1 MRYITKNQR
10 TEEYC
15 KPFVMKWLADIIGDR
30 YYIPISI
37 PNYDP
42 SLKGDTNNDI
52 YKFLQAGHVDIIVD
66 YGARKPA
73 YIDFKGTYGLG
84 NFEGYYKLTME
95 LYFRESWEGQEIYHE
110 SYPFLTNKFPANTQ
124 YLLYAS
130 KEIMVLIPKEQLNK
144 VILSDRYKSKFDVS
158 NIEWKLNKSDNNKG
172 KYVKN
177 IYFSLL
183 NKYDLEIL
191 EMANTH
197 FYRLIEGKYAK
208 ISSADLIIYLKEVQ
222 NNR

>member
-1 MRYITKNQR
+1 MRYITKNQQ

-15 KPFVMKWLADIIGDR
+15 KPFVLKWLADIIGDR

-95 LYFRESWEGQEIYHE
+95 LYCRESWEGQEVHNK

-144 VILSDRYKSKFDVS
+144 VMLSDRYKSKFDVS
-158 NIEWKLNKSDNNKG
+158 NIEWKVKTTDKKRKL
-172 KYVKN
+172 VKN
-177 IYFSLL
+177 IQFRLL
-183 NKYDLEIL
+183 NKYDLEVL

-208 ISSADLIIYLKEVQ
+208 ISSTDLIRYIKEVQ

>member
-1 MRYITKNQR
+1 MRYITKNQQ

-15 KPFVMKWLADIIGDR
+15 KPFVLKWLADIIGDR
-30 YYIPISI
+30 YYIPISV

-95 LYFRESWEGQEIYHE
+95 LYFRESWEGQEVHNK

-158 NIEWKLNKSDNNKG
+158 NIEWKVKTTDKKRKL
-172 KYVKN
+172 VKN
-177 IYFSLL
+177 IQFRLL
-183 NKYDLEIL
+183 NKYDLEVL

-197 FYRLIEGKYAK
+197 FYRLIDGKYAK
-208 ISSADLIIYLKEVQ
+208 ISSADLIRYLKEVQ

>member
-1 MRYITKNQR
+1 MRYITKNQQ

-15 KPFVMKWLADIIGDR
+15 KPFVLKWLADIIGDR
-30 YYIPISI
+30 YYIPISV

-52 YKFLQAGHVDIIVD
+52 YKFLQTGHADIIVD

-95 LYFRESWEGQEIYHE
+95 LYCRESWEGQEVHNK

-144 VILSDRYKSKFDVS
+144 VMLSDRYKSKFDVS
-158 NIEWKLNKSDNNKG
+158 NIEWKVKTTDKKRKL
-172 KYVKN
+172 VKN
-177 IYFSLL
+177 IQFRLL
-183 NKYDLEIL
+183 NKYDLEVL

-197 FYRLIEGKYAK
+197 FYRLIDGKYAK
-208 ISSADLIIYLKEVQ
+208 ISSADLIRYLKEVQ

>member
-1 MRYITKNQR
+1 MRYITKNQQ

-15 KPFVMKWLADIIGDR
+15 KPFVLKWLADLIGDR
-30 YYIPISI
+30 YYNPISV

-52 YKFLQAGHVDIIVD
+52 YKFLQTGHVDIIVD

-95 LYFRESWEGQEIYHE
+95 LYCRESWEGQEIYHE
-110 SYPFLTNKFPANTQ
+110 SYPFLSNKFPANTQ

-130 KEIMVLIPKEQLNK
+130 KEIMILIPKEQLNK

-158 NIEWKLNKSDNNKG
+158 NIEWKVKTTDKKRKL
-172 KYVKN
+172 VKN
-177 IYFSLL
+177 IQFRLL
-183 NKYDLEIL
+183 NKYDLEVL

-197 FYRLIEGKYAK
+197 FYRLIDGKYAK
-208 ISSADLIIYLKEVQ
+208 ISRADLIRYIKEVQ

>member
-1 MRYITKNQR
+1 
-10 TEEYC
+10 
-15 KPFVMKWLADIIGDR
+15 MKWLADIIGDR

-52 YKFLQAGHVDIIVD
+52 YKFLQTGHADIIVD

-84 NFEGYYKLTME
+84 GFEGYYKLTME

-144 VILSDRYKSKFDVS
+144 VMLSDRYKSKFDVS
-158 NIEWKLNKSDNNKG
+158 NIEWKVKTTDKKRKL
-172 KYVKN
+172 VKN
-177 IYFSLL
+177 IQFRLL
-183 NKYDLEIL
+183 NKYDLEVL

-197 FYRLIEGKYAK
+197 FYRLIDGKYAK
-208 ISSADLIIYLKEVQ
+208 ISSADLIKYLKEVQ